1 MLDSRFGVDSV
12 QSVSLLSGQGRCP
25 AASEETDPLTV
36 EECCGGQAARS
47 VSTIP
52 LQQDAALIHDRLLL
66 PTSNDFNSR
75 LVRGNKLLFLF
86 DFQTQFS
93 WGEFLVCF
101 RDVLQNVERRTPL
114 NVCLIVFNMRR
125 SLMED

>member
-1 MLDSRFGVDSV
+1 MDSV